1 MYTYTEEQA
10 LNKNIRQ
17 VANDFLYQMNKAFNK
32 DKAYYNEYYWGVEN
46 IGRGTKT
53 FVSTSRYN
61 SSKLLVTLDIDDIL
75 NYSDINDIDV
85 ESATK
90 IILSHEIFHILLG
103 HFSSKYKKHNKEILN
118 LAGDL
123 EINQL
128 IGLRPPGIQPEDFG
142 LKPYRNTDYYYDIL
156 IKEFEDRKT
165 ALENIISEM
174 NPSEGTP
181 MGINENEE
189 PSENTELNEPSE
201 ESNNEKEQSVGE
213 NTEEIKT
220 EPKSV
225 TEEVGRGTQSIEE
238 KVLEDMIPEG
248 AMINEVTVEI
258 MDTETIEINENL
270 KDLARVEEVV
280 KKNLSKKDIYNI
292 KGLDEIVRKMVNRE
306 KMVKI
311 TPHDKVNTYYK
322 FNNRRKRDFIL
333 PGKKLTNS
341 GTKKKLDTSL
351 TVFIDVSG
359 STKGRININL
369 MNVARKMHEMGATIV
384 YYRNSI
390 VSICEPDKTFFT
402 EFGQGG
408 TKITQTVAEY
418 ISRGYDLMRAYV
430 FTDGQDD
437 FRYLK
442 EVCEKFNVYVIDS
455 YKVYEKYNEK
465 SRIVSRWH

>member
-17 VANDFLYQMNKAFNK
+17 VASDFLYQMNKAFNK
-32 DKAYYNEYYWGVEN
+32 DKSYRNEYYWSIEN
-46 IGRGTKT
+46 VGQGIKT

-61 SSKLLVTLDIDDIL
+61 NRKLLITLDIDDIL
-75 NYSDINDIDV
+75 NYSNINNIDI
-85 ESATK
+85 ESATRV
-90 IILSHEIFHILLG
+90 ILSHEIFHILLG
-103 HFSSKYKKHNKEILN
+103 HFSTKYKNHNKEILN
-118 LAGDL
+118 IAGDL

-128 IGLRPPGIQPEDFG
+128 IGLKPPGIQPEDFG
-142 LKPYRNTDYYYDIL
+142 LKPYRNTDYYYDNL
-156 IKEFEDRKT
+156 IKDFEERKK
-165 ALENIISEM
+165 ALEDIISETSS
-174 NPSEGTP
+174 PK
-181 MGINENEE
+181 GIPINVIDDSKL
-189 PSENTELNEPSE
+189 SENNEPLKDREKDPIEIEQSQGRSE
-201 ESNNEKEQSVGE
+201 E
-213 NTEEIKT
+213 EIET
-220 EPKSV
+220 EPKSIPQ
-225 TEEVGRGTQSIEE
+225 EAGRGTQSIEE

-248 AMINEVTVEI
+248 AIINEVTAEI

-270 KDLARVEEVV
+270 KDLARVEKVV
-280 KKNLSKKDIYNI
+280 KKNLSKKNIYDI

-359 STKGRININL
+359 STRGRININL

-390 VSICEPDKTFFT
+390 VSICEPNKTFFT

-408 TKITQTVAEY
+408 TKITQTVTEY

-430 FTDGQDD
+430 FTDGQDS
-437 FRYLK
+437 FKYLK
-442 EVCEKFNVYVIDS
+442 DACKKFTVYVIDN

-465 SRIVSRWH
+465 SRIIY